1 MALDDIA
8 GAGTD
13 QPASQR
19 TRWISIWIGVLAVM
33 LAICTMGGDNA
44 TKDATRANIDAS
56 DLWTFFQAKNVRR
69 TSYQL
74 AADELQLMLVANR
87 TLDAAARQQI
97 EAKIAEYRAQVERLT
112 KDGERREGLDELFQR
127 AKEKEVERDAALRK
141 DPLFDWAQA
150 LLQIAIVL
158 ASVSIV
164 ANSRELLW
172 GSGGLGALGTALMVA
187 GFVI

>member
-8 GAGTD
+8 PGTD
-13 QPASQR
+13 QPASQH
-19 TRWISIWIGVLAVM
+19 TRWISIWIGVLAVL

-69 TSYQL
+69 TSVDL
-74 AADELQLMLVANR
+74 AADELQITLLVNP
-87 TLDAAARQQI
+87 TLDAGARQQI
-97 EAKIAEYRAQVERLT
+97 EAKIAEYRTRIERLRSD
-112 KDGERREGLDELFQR
+112 KESREGLDELFQR
-127 AKEKEVERDAALRK
+127 AKEKEAERDAALRK

-172 GSGGLGALGTALMVA
+172 GSWGLGGIGVALMVA